1 MSSALLALLESPGLP
16 GQLLRAVRQGFFFG
30 VETRVPYAIT
40 NILRP
45 LLFGKP
51 SRPLYGSLKWAADQ
65 TLQHGWIIARISLLF
80 KLGEWLLMR
89 ATGSRAPKPWHTA
102 VAGALGGYLVMVRDT
117 TQASLKRQINMA
129 IGIRTLYAVA
139 AYLVRTGSV
148 PGFTAPEAGYMR
160 GRNAWYVA
168 LWAVVMWHWR
178 HQTSLAPGEMNKAQ
192 VRQMD
197 FIYTGGDVPGREL
210 WFNNN
215 YLSMFLALVSIN
227 ALK

>member
-1 MSSALLALLESPGLP
+1 
-16 GQLLRAVRQGFFFG
+16 
-30 VETRVPYAIT
+30 
-40 NILRP
+40 
-45 LLFGKP
+45 
-51 SRPLYGSLKWAADQ
+51 
-65 TLQHGWIIARISLLF
+65 
-80 KLGEWLLMR
+80 MR

-178 HQTSLAPGEMNKAQ
+178 HPSAHMATHKTAETHAATWWRVLGSIVA
-192 VRQMD
+192 
-197 FIYTGGDVPGREL
+197 
-210 WFNNN
+210 
-215 YLSMFLALVSIN
+215 YLTQR
-227 ALK
+227 KG